1 MEELK
6 VIDFSA
12 VDEIVDKVSEGGYSF
27 SEYVNMFAQGE
38 NSLNYRGITDS
49 VIDIARNEVLDVKKI
64 LTEMLFVVVAAAIF
78 VNLSKIFKSRQVSE
92 SGFYI
97 TYMLMFVLMA
107 SCFGGLYNTSKETLD
122 MAGKT
127 LELSPSSSSS
137 NSDLYQLIQIIIN
150 LLKLILDKDDETIIN
165 LNDREV
171 ARALKDMGVV
181 FG

>member
-107 SCFGGLYNTSKETLD
+107 SYAGACSDIFSYCILCVWGNSFRIFLSGVAYAYNFS
-122 MAGKT
+122 G
-127 LELSPSSSSS
+127 S
-137 NSDLYQLIQIIIN
+137 NARKCISAIN
-150 LLKLILDKDDETIIN
+150 
-165 LNDREV
+165 
-171 ARALKDMGVV
+171 
-181 FG
+181 